1 MKLKRFIDL
10 TGRLLQHVN
19 PIAGDDNGA
28 ETPVKPRPGT
38 EDNLEANGPLKKDN
52 YITVAKIVGFIDDAV
67 NRKNR
72 QYYYFSFS
80 FQLLEQFYHSR

>member
-28 ETPVKPRPGT
+28 EIRSNRDRGRKTTSKRT
-38 EDNLEANGPLKKDN
+38 APLKKDN

-72 QYYYFSFS
+72 QHYYFSFS